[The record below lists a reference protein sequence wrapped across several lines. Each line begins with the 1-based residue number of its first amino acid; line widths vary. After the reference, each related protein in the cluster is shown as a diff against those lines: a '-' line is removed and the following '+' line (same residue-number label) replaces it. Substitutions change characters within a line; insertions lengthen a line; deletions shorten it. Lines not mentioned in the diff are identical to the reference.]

1 MVSDQGPCIQ
11 SIHSAETAG
20 LPYRR
25 DEHLHAYTRSIRQR
39 LLGYPTAVVS
49 TCMSAETAGL
59 PVPPSRAKCCMRR
72 ARAPPRTSRV
82 WLCECARIRVTT
94 MRCGACGG
102 GGRARARAP
111 DDASSGAARAN
122 ARDRQDGKSAHA
134 AHHPSLSQKKIQSIR
149 EKQIR
154 RQTGD
159 CASRTGSTP
168 TSDAT
173 RRDCPR
179 ATLRT
184 HSTVSGRPQ
193 LRIETLSEH
202 DRRTAAVGAR
212 RRYVQNRRE
221 SRMTACD
228 WQYA

>member
-39 LLGYPTAVVS
+39 LLGYRTAVVS

-59 PVPPSRAKCCMRR
+59 PVPTSAKCCMRR

-111 DDASSGAARAN
+111 DGASSGAARAN
-122 ARDRQDGKSAHA
+122 APATGNARRKVGTRRT
-134 AHHPSLSQKKIQSIR
+134 SLFTVSKENTKYPR
-149 EKQIR
+149 KTNC
-154 RQTGD
+154 RQTGVRRGPR
-159 CASRTGSTP
+159 SRSTP
-168 TSDAT
+168 TSDARRST
-173 RRDCPR
+173 RDYHRRCRGTRLSEPLSADAEDR
-179 ATLRT
+179 VRTL
-184 HSTVSGRPQ
+184 STVS
-193 LRIETLSEH
+193 
-202 DRRTAAVGAR
+202 
-212 RRYVQNRRE
+212 N
-221 SRMTACD
+221 
-228 WQYA
+228 

>member
-82 WLCECARIRVTT
+82 GLCECARIRVTT

-134 AHHPSLSQKKIQSIR
+134 AHHPSLSQKKIRSTSEKNKFADRPVTVRRGPGRHRRPTRLDVTVR
-149 EKQIR
+149 ER
-154 RQTGD
+154 PS
-159 CASRTGSTP
+159 AH
-168 TSDAT
+168 T
-173 RRDCPR
+173 RLYP
-179 ATLRT
+179 
-184 HSTVSGRPQ
+184 GG
-193 LRIETLSEH
+193 LSFELKL
-202 DRRTAAVGAR
+202 
-212 RRYVQNRRE
+212 
-221 SRMTACD
+221 
-228 WQYA
+228 

>member
-111 DDASSGAARAN
+111 DGASSGAARAN
-122 ARDRQDGKSAHA
+122 APATGNARRKVGTRRTSLFTVSKENTKYPRKTNSPTDR
-134 AHHPSLSQKKIQSIR
+134 
-149 EKQIR
+149 
-154 RQTGD
+154 
-159 CASRTGSTP
+159 CASRTEIQVDT
-168 TSDAT
+168 DV
-173 RRDCPR
+173 RR
-179 ATLRT
+179 ATL
-184 HSTVSGRPQ
+184 
-193 LRIETLSEH
+193 
-202 DRRTAAVGAR
+202 DA
-212 RRYVQNRRE
+212 
-221 SRMTACD
+221 
-228 WQYA
+228 